1 MSKQPIQSPDLGE
14 VQFYDHYLPGLE
26 AGTYQIEVKHTI
38 AVPDADTYDVK
49 QMAVVRAPQFSL
61 DPRLVHAVYPAA
73 ETQGQ
78 FEHVLPHVVLADR
91 LLPWERS
98 LTGLPDGTPWMA
110 LLVCTE
116 NELLPGDAG
125 SNTRTTTRTVG
136 DLLAPDPQVLK
147 PHLPLVTGDDLL
159 QKCRTI
165 DLSSDLF
172 LATMPRP
179 ADLPYLAHCR
189 EVDTTN
195 QANGKSTGD
204 DWFSVVV
211 ANRFPAA
218 PATGQAGGIRN
229 LVHLVSLEGY
239 EAYLS
244 GTVPFPRVN
253 TDLSLTKTIRMV
265 SLASWLFTCQSDD
278 VETFT
283 ALSQSL
289 AKSGGLLRLPVPMAD
304 RPASADPASLVRQR
318 LTDCYVA
325 LSYHTS
331 TGQDSFAWYRGPFTP
346 VLPDLVAKTGPYASA
361 SGATIFDRASGAFD
375 LSLAAAWQIGRSL
388 ALRDATF
395 ARHLL
400 AFRRAGHRLIDL
412 LLERLHADHLDT
424 PADLQEL
431 LGEDLVEQKFLSLL
445 RANLPERV
453 QAQARANT
461 MPPAT
466 PRVRRAALD
475 PVQELRELLTRPDVG
490 TLLTQT
496 AHNDLAPIA
505 LWLARLMLLYNVPFE
520 HLVPNP
526 ALLPT
531 DSIRFFYLDLN
542 WLEAL
547 IDGALSAGVQTSRDT
562 LYQGLI
568 RDTLQQAA
576 LVEMQALRDRTRG
589 NDTGKPTVSNLTAL
603 SGVLVRSSLL
613 SGWPGLTVD
622 ARQNGQA
629 LKILRM
635 DHLAPDVLLCLFLDV
650 PDTLALIE
658 PQQGLRFG
666 VDDAWNIA
674 LRSLSTPLGTPT
686 GAQINTQS
694 YRRPQDS
701 RVLDTSALVQAAGQK
716 LGLTLGPAD
725 LAIQMVLLPEQA
737 MFSTPTSFLKRSTGE
752 DIK

>member
-1 MSKQPIQSPDLGE
+1 MSVPDLGE
-14 VQFYDHYLPGLE
+14 IQFYDHYLPGLE
-26 AGTYQIEVKHTI
+26 AATYQIEVKHTI
-38 AVPDADTYDVK
+38 DVPDADTYDVK
-49 QMAVVRAPQFSL
+49 QSVVVRAPQFSL
-61 DPRLVHAVYPAA
+61 DPQLVHAVYPAA

-91 LLPWERS
+91 LLPWERK
-98 LTGLPDGTPWMA
+98 LVGLPTGTPWMA
-110 LLVCTE
+110 LLVCSE

-136 DLLAPDPQVLK
+136 DLLAPDPLVLK
-147 PHLPLVTGDDLL
+147 PNLPQVTGDDLR

-189 EVDTTN
+189 QVDTTN
-195 QANGKSTGD
+195 QANGKSSGG

-218 PATGQAGGIRN
+218 PAPGQAGGIRN

-244 GTVPFPRVN
+244 GTVPFPKVDNDPSR
-253 TDLSLTKTIRMV
+253 TKTIRMV

-278 VETFT
+278 LQTFT
-283 ALSQSL
+283 ALAQLL
-289 AKSGGLLRLPVPMAD
+289 AGRSGLLRLPVPPS
-304 RPASADPASLVRQR
+304 RPASADPAALVRQR
-318 LTDCYVA
+318 LADGYVA

-331 TGQDSFAWYRGPFTP
+331 TGQDTFAWYRGPFSP
-346 VLPDLVAKTGPYASA
+346 VLSDLVEKADPYSSA

-400 AFRRAGHRLIDL
+400 AFRRAGHHLIDL

-431 LGEDLVEQKFLSLL
+431 LGQDLVEQKFLSLL
-445 RANLPERV
+445 RANLPERA
-453 QAQARANT
+453 QAQAQTNA
-461 MPPAT
+461 MPLAT
-466 PRVRRAALD
+466 PRVRRTALD
-475 PVQELRELLTRPDVG
+475 PVQELRELLARPDVG
-490 TLLTQT
+490 TLLKQTTQE
-496 AHNDLAPIA
+496 DLASIA
-505 LWLARLMLLYNVPFE
+505 LWLARLMLLYNVPFD

-526 ALLPT
+526 NLLPT

-547 IDGALSAGVQTSRDT
+547 VDGALSAGVQTSRDT

-576 LVEMQALRDRTRG
+576 LVEMQALRDHIRG
-589 NDTGKPTVSNLTAL
+589 SDTGKPTVDNLTAL
-603 SGVLVRSSLL
+603 SGVLVRSSLI

-674 LRSLSTPLGTPT
+674 LRSLSAPLGTPT
-686 GAQINTQS
+686 GKLLNTPN
-694 YRRPQDS
+694 YRRAQDS
-701 RVLDTSALVQAAGQK
+701 RVLDMGTLVGAAGQT
-716 LGLTLGPAD
+716 LGLALGPAD

-737 MFSTPTSFLKRSTGE
+737 MFSTPDRFPERSTGE
-752 DIK
+752 DIR

>member
-1 MSKQPIQSPDLGE
+1 MNVPDLGE
-14 VQFYDHYLPGLE
+14 IQFYDHYLPGLE

-38 AVPDADTYDVK
+38 AVPEADRYDVK
-49 QMAVVRAPQFSL
+49 QSVVVRAPQFSL
-61 DPRLVHAVYPAA
+61 DPQLVHAVYPAA

-91 LLPWERS
+91 LLPWERK
-98 LTGLPDGTPWMA
+98 LAGVPIGTPWMA
-110 LLVCTE
+110 LLVCSE

-125 SNTRTTTRTVG
+125 SNTRTTTRTVS
-136 DLLAPDPQVLK
+136 DLLAPDPLVLK
-147 PHLPLVTGDDLL
+147 PNLPQVTGDDLL

-165 DLSSDLF
+165 DLSSELF
-172 LATMPRP
+172 LATIPRP

-189 EVDTTN
+189 QVDTAN
-195 QANGKSTGD
+195 QANGKSGD
-204 DWFSVVV
+204 NDWFSVVV

-229 LVHLVSLEGY
+229 LVHLISLEGY

-244 GTVPFPRVN
+244 GTVPFPRVDN
-253 TDLSLTKTIRMV
+253 DPSRAKTIRMV

-278 VETFT
+278 LQTFT
-283 ALSQSL
+283 ALAQLL
-289 AKSGGLLRLPVPMAD
+289 AGRRGLLRLPVPTPSK
-304 RPASADPASLVRQR
+304 PASADPTSLVRQR
-318 LTDCYVA
+318 LADGYVA

-331 TGQDSFAWYRGPFTP
+331 TGQNSFAWYRGPFSP
-346 VLPDLVAKTGPYASA
+346 VLSDLVEKTGPYSSA

-412 LLERLHADHLDT
+412 LLERLHTDHLDT

-431 LGEDLVEQKFLSLL
+431 LRQNLVEQKFLSLL
-445 RANLPERV
+445 RANLPERAQS
-453 QAQARANT
+453 QAQANAI
-461 MPPAT
+461 PLAT
-466 PRVRRAALD
+466 SRVRRTTLD
-475 PVQELRELLTRPDVG
+475 PVQELRELLARPDVG
-490 TLLTQT
+490 TLLAQTTQD
-496 AHNDLAPIA
+496 DLAPIA

-520 HLVPNP
+520 HLLPNP

-547 IDGALSAGVQTSRDT
+547 VDGALSAGVQTSRDT

-576 LVEMQALRDRTRG
+576 LVEMQALRDHTRG
-589 NDTGKPTVSNLTAL
+589 TETGKPTVSNLTAL
-603 SGVLVRSSLL
+603 SGVLVRSSLI

-635 DHLAPDVLLCLFLDV
+635 DRLAPDVLLCLFLDV

-674 LRSLSTPLGTPT
+674 LRSLNAPLGTPT
-686 GAQINTQS
+686 GKLLNTQN
-694 YRRPQDS
+694 YRRAQDS
-701 RVLDTSALVQAAGQK
+701 RVLDMGALVGATRQI
-716 LGLTLGPAD
+716 LGLALGPAD

-737 MFSTPTSFLKRSTGE
+737 LFSTPGGFPESSTGE
-752 DIK
+752 DVR